1 MIYLCYNPYSRNG
14 DKIDKIYKRL
24 SKKDFV
30 KLINLVEFDD
40 VNILPLINRLNEKD
54 NAKVVI
60 ASGDG
65 TLNRIVNRIKDYEIN
80 KEIYLYKAGTGNDF
94 RRSLKEKGKLINI
107 TKYLKNLP
115 MISFDGKE
123 ELFLNG
129 VGMGLDADVATYINT
144 TRNDKSKS
152 KFFKATYTCMKEFKP
167 FDIDVEIDGNKF
179 NFKKCSLVS
188 VLNAEYM
195 GGGMKF
201 CPGLNRLDKRLGFLV
216 IRDVSK
222 IKLFFLFPLI
232 YLGFHTIF
240 RKNVSYILG
249 NKINI
254 RSNKKN
260 KLQVDGEHHFNVDEI
275 SVKI

>member
-14 DKIDKIYKRL
+14 DKIDKIYKKL

-40 VNILPLINRLNEKD
+40 IDILPLINRLNEKD

-65 TLNRIVNRIKDYEIN
+65 TLNRIVNRIKNYDIN

-94 RRSLKEKGKLINI
+94 RRSIKEKGKLVNI
-107 TKYLKNLP
+107 TAYLKNLP
-115 MISFDGKE
+115 KIKYNNKE

-129 VGMGLDADVATYINT
+129 VGMGLDANVATYINT

-167 FDIDVEIDGNKF
+167 FDIDVKIDNNEF
-179 NFKKCSLVS
+179 SFKKCWLVS
-188 VLNAEYM
+188 VLNAEYV

-201 CPGLNRLDKRLGFLV
+201 APKLKRLEKEVGFLV
-216 IRDVSK
+216 IYNTSK
-222 IKLFFLFPLI
+222 LLLFLLFPLI
-232 YLGFHTIF
+232 YLGLHTLIKKHVTYIKGKKIEIVSKS
-240 RKNVSYILG
+240 KNE
-249 NKINI
+249 
-254 RSNKKN
+254 
-260 KLQVDGEHHFNVDEI
+260 LQIDGEHHFNINKIEVEI
-275 SVKI
+275 